1 MKSRSNAWRCDVAE
15 IRGRWSRLGERSF
28 KKSSQQ
34 NNEKPTL
41 APAAKP
47 NNTFPRRSKGSDW
60 ASPVGEILCIGLD
73 HEIKRS
79 RGWERTHQKAKIRQR
94 KWGSPQTCLSSW
106 EHLIALWCSWTFS
119 SAWSSLFSS
128 PRYHHHHHLD
138 HYHHVRL
145 NLPSFSQRNPL
156 TMCPPTAATAPT
168 LDEGDFFQGQ
178 DFIHYDSP
186 GNRDTVY

>member
-1 MKSRSNAWRCDVAE
+1 MKNLHWLQQQSP
-15 IRGRWSRLGERSF
+15 ITL
-28 KKSSQQ
+28 SQ
-34 NNEKPTL
+34 EE
-41 APAAKP
+41 ARAATEQVLWVKFSAFVLKMKLSARP
-47 NNTFPRRSKGSDW
+47 SG
-60 ASPVGEILCIGLD
+60 
-73 HEIKRS
+73 
-79 RGWERTHQKAKIRQR
+79 GWESSHQKAKIRQR

-186 GNRDTVY
+186 GNKYTVYLRFVLLYCWWLVMVIMMMLTLLVLRT